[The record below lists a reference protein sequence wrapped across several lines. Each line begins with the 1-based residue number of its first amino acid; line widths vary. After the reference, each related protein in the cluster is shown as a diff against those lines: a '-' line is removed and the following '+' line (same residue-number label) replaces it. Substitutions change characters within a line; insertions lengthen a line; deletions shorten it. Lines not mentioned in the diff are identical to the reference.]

1 MKDTTGNRLTPR
13 TGGLECGLNGL
24 TGEGHSLTERGDQKC
39 REVSCFSAA
48 WQMRRRRECR
58 PRRLSRR
65 KGLSAQHR
73 RAETDERGR
82 GRRREVT
89 QGPAATGPGGGTGR
103 GVLSL
108 TPLQPRGCALFTPRP
123 STPRAAPGFP
133 GLPSPP
139 HPPAQPL
146 LLLQGL
152 VHKTVPQVK
161 SLSLGCAPSCALRAA
176 GPYQS
181 TAVFHLCLWVPP

>member
-1 MKDTTGNRLTPR
+1 
-13 TGGLECGLNGL
+13 
-24 TGEGHSLTERGDQKC
+24 
-39 REVSCFSAA
+39 
-48 WQMRRRRECR
+48 MRRRRECR
-58 PRRLSRR
+58 PRQLSRW

-139 HPPAQPL
+139 HPSAQPL

-176 GPYQS
+176 GPYQRALLSS
-181 TAVFHLCLWVPP
+181 TYASGSPLGCKCKARALLISVSPTVTKGPRVAEAPPSVEGTVLNSGL